1 MTTAE
6 LISQECDAIK
16 AMLLDKNARYGDS
29 AMQPRRIFSGADHLE
44 QLKVR
49 IDDKLSRIATMGPD
63 SEDED
68 TTGDLIGYLV
78 LLRIARRRAR
88 QGEVVDDER
97 SAGLS
102 KEIIAPVIAPGIT
115 NGTGRLTCPLCGDT
129 YVHEGDDGSYWCESC
144 GPHEDTDSDLVSMR
158 LETVHHKGETDFFWT
173 VTRVVKES
181 LKTEPWQSAI
191 PEQDVQRREQ
201 AAHGAG
207 YIIPQME
214 DGDDDPAV
222 VHVVPD
228 RTSRNA
234 TLTPDTVLPL
244 PLPGELVD
252 HPDVVRARRLPDECL
267 GAMCGR
273 VRG

>member
-1 MTTAE
+1 MTTAD
-6 LISQECDAIK
+6 LITAECNAIK

-29 AMQPRRIFSGADHLE
+29 AMQPRRIFSRADHLE

-63 SEDED
+63 GEDED

-88 QGEVVDDER
+88 QGEVVDD
-97 SAGLS
+97 AL
-102 KEIIAPVIAPGIT
+102 
-115 NGTGRLTCPLCGDT
+115 
-129 YVHEGDDGSYWCESC
+129 
-144 GPHEDTDSDLVSMR
+144 
-158 LETVHHKGETDFFWT
+158 
-173 VTRVVKES
+173 
-181 LKTEPWQSAI
+181 EPWEAAI

-207 YIIPQME
+207 YIIPQMD

-222 VHVVPD
+222 VHVVSD

-244 PLPGELVD
+244 PRPGELID
-252 HPDVVRARRLPDECL
+252 HPSVVRAREDASNLPDECL
-267 GAMCGR
+267 GALCGR

>member
-6 LISQECDAIK
+6 QITAECNAIK
-16 AMLLDKNARYGDS
+16 GMLLEKNARYGDS
-29 AMQPRRIFSGADHLE
+29 AMQPRRIFSKADHLE

-88 QGEVVDDER
+88 QGEVADD
-97 SAGLS
+97 
-102 KEIIAPVIAPGIT
+102 T
-115 NGTGRLTCPLCGDT
+115 
-129 YVHEGDDGSYWCESC
+129 
-144 GPHEDTDSDLVSMR
+144 
-158 LETVHHKGETDFFWT
+158 
-173 VTRVVKES
+173 
-181 LKTEPWQSAI
+181 TEPWQSAV

-201 AAHGAG
+201 VAHGAG

-214 DGDDDPAV
+214 DGDDDQAV
-222 VHVVPD
+222 VHIVTD
-228 RTSRNA
+228 RTSRA
-234 TLTPDTVLPL
+234 T
-244 PLPGELVD
+244 
-252 HPDVVRARRLPDECL
+252 LPDECL
-267 GAMCGR
+267 GALCGR

>member
-1 MTTAE
+1 MTTAD
-6 LISQECDAIK
+6 LITAECDAIK

-29 AMQPRRIFSGADHLE
+29 AMQPRRIFSRADHLE

-88 QGEVVDDER
+88 QWKEVDDM
-97 SAGLS
+97 
-102 KEIIAPVIAPGIT
+102 I
-115 NGTGRLTCPLCGDT
+115 
-129 YVHEGDDGSYWCESC
+129 
-144 GPHEDTDSDLVSMR
+144 
-158 LETVHHKGETDFFWT
+158 
-173 VTRVVKES
+173 
-181 LKTEPWQSAI
+181 EPWEAAI

-201 AAHGAG
+201 VAHGSV
-207 YIIPQME
+207 YIIPQMD

-222 VHVVPD
+222 VHIVPD
-228 RTSRNA
+228 RTSRAPLIQDVVCTACGNRFFSVSENGRRILETVECFA
-234 TLTPDTVLPL
+234 CKDLVADGPPVRMPPETVLPL
-244 PLPGELVD
+244 KPI
-252 HPDVVRARRLPDECL
+252 PDECL

>member
-6 LISQECDAIK
+6 LITAECNAIK

-29 AMQPRRIFSGADHLE
+29 AMSPRRIFSRADHLE

-88 QGEVVDDER
+88 QGEVVDD
-97 SAGLS
+97 
-102 KEIIAPVIAPGIT
+102 T
-115 NGTGRLTCPLCGDT
+115 
-129 YVHEGDDGSYWCESC
+129 
-144 GPHEDTDSDLVSMR
+144 
-158 LETVHHKGETDFFWT
+158 F
-173 VTRVVKES
+173 
-181 LKTEPWQSAI
+181 EPWQLAV

-201 AAHGAG
+201 VAHGVG

-214 DGDDDPAV
+214 DGDDDPI
-222 VHVVPD
+222 VHIVPD
-228 RTSRNA
+228 RTSRA
-234 TLTPDTVLPL
+234 TLT
-244 PLPGELVD
+244 
-252 HPDVVRARRLPDECL
+252 DECL
-267 GAMCGR
+267 GALCGR